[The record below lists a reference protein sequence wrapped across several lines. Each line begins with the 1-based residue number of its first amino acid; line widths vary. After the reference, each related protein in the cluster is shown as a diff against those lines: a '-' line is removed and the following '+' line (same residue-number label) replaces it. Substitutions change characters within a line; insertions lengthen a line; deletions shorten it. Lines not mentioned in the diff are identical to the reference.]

1 MYSACYPKTARR
13 QGNRIIHAQR
23 SNGGASAWCQSKD
36 SCTILAPLKVF
47 VPPLTTWIK
56 ESHLTA
62 RFRVAR
68 MTLLSLELIT
78 EWAAQAQVLKLGRST
93 CRLRDDMVNVET
105 RQGQLL
111 RGQGVLTPIV
121 RGTDNLLPECLR
133 NTGHNGHGLAFCRS
147 RAPGQFQNVSGARLF
162 DQPCAVFID
171 QLLEPFA
178 LGRA

>member
-13 QGNRIIHAQR
+13 QGNRIVHAQR
-23 SNGGASAWCQSKD
+23 SDGGASAWCQSKD
-36 SCTILAPLKVF
+36 SCAILAPLKVF

-78 EWAAQAQVLKLGRST
+78 EWTAQAQVLKLGRST

-111 RGQGVLTPIV
+111 GVRQYSHRLFAARITCFRSACRTRGIMS
-121 RGTDNLLPECLR
+121 TDYRSADAARRASSKMYLA
-133 NTGHNGHGLAFCRS
+133 LAFS
-147 RAPGQFQNVSGARLF
+147 TNPAPYAF
-162 DQPCAVFID
+162 
-171 QLLEPFA
+171 
-178 LGRA
+178 

>member
-13 QGNRIIHAQR
+13 QGNRIIHSQR

-105 RQGQLL
+105 RKGQLFAGSGSTHTDCS
-111 RGQGVLTPIV
+111 RHGQPASGVPA
-121 RGTDNLLPECLR
+121 E
-133 NTGHNGHGLAFCRS
+133 HGA
-147 RAPGQFQNVSGARLF
+147 
-162 DQPCAVFID
+162 
-171 QLLEPFA
+171 
-178 LGRA
+178 